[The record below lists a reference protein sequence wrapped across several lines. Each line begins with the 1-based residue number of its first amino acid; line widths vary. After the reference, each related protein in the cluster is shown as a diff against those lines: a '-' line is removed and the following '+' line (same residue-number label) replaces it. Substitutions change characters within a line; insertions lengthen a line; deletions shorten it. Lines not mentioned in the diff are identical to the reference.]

1 MVIIYGFS
9 EIRSDFPVEYYF
21 ARLLF
26 TIKDCFRCLTVRLE
40 ARKVSFLFIDLPY
53 ETCNSN
59 LFSHPSFPFKNSREI
74 FFLIPRP
81 VCFLSAEQL
90 CAYF

>member
-74 FFLIPRP
+74 FF
-81 VCFLSAEQL
+81 
-90 CAYF
+90 